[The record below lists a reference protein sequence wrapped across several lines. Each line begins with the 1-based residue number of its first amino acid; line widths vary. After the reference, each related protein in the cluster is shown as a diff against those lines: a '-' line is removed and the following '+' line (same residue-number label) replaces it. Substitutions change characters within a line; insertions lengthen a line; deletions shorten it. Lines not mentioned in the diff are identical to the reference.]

1 MLVILAQQRY
11 GQHEI
16 VDIIEHK
23 SMLIGVLLLLC
34 KERNRVVAPVTEG
47 VEVVRGVV
55 AVVVAVPIAL
65 FKS

>member
-16 VDIIEHK
+16 VDIVEHK

>member
-1 MLVILAQQRY
+1 
-11 GQHEI
+11 
-16 VDIIEHK
+16 
-23 SMLIGVLLLLC
+23 MLIGVLLLLC